1 MTPVAGAEPPGTAPR
16 SSAPSPSWSD
26 PRLVAACRN
35 GDERAWGALI
45 DKYKRLIYSICI
57 KYGAAPDDAADIF
70 QSVCLELFS
79 DLDDLRKS
87 ESIKAWLVRVTV
99 HRCYHWKKQQR
110 ARGAVGLEDLP
121 DDPEDPAA
129 GARAIL
135 EEVEK
140 EQIVREVVQRLP
152 ARCAEMVRLLFY
164 EDPPLPYAEVA
175 QRLGLA
181 TGSIGF
187 IRGRCLKRLEKA
199 LRELGF

>member
-1 MTPVAGAEPPGTAPR
+1 MTPPAGAAPPGTAPR
-16 SSAPSPSWSD
+16 SSAPAPSWSD
-26 PRLVAACRN
+26 VRLVAACRN

-45 DKYKRLIYSICI
+45 DKYKRLIFSICL
-57 KYGAAPDDAADIF
+57 KYGARAEDAADIF

-79 DLDDLRKS
+79 GLDDLRRS
-87 ESIKAWLVRVTV
+87 ESIKAWLVRVTL
-99 HRCYHWKKQQR
+99 HRCYHWKKQER
-110 ARGAVGLEDLP
+110 AHGAVGLEELP
-121 DDPEDPAA
+121 EEPEDPTT

-140 EQIVREVVQRLP
+140 EQTVREVVQRLP

-175 QRLGLA
+175 RRLGLA

-187 IRGRCLKRLEKA
+187 IRGRCLKRLQKT
-199 LRELGF
+199 LHELGF